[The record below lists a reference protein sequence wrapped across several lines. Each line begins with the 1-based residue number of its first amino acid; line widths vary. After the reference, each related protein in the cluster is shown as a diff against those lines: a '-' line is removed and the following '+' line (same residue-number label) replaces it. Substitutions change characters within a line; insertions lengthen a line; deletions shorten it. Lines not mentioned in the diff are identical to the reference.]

1 MHGYTGRMLKLP
13 PESTMYRAFM
23 ERDSSFEGIFFVAVK
38 STGIFCRPTCTARKP
53 KQENIEYFSTQSAAL
68 LAGYRPCKRCRPM
81 DAVPNR
87 PELVDR
93 LTEAVDQAPAR
104 RITDRDL
111 REMGIDPST
120 ARRQFQRFFGMT
132 FQAYQ
137 RARRMGL
144 ALHEI
149 RAGQPVIEAQLNQG
163 FSSASGFWET
173 FKQVF
178 GTPPSQSQGVNVLQA
193 KWIDTPLGAMLALA
207 DQRSLY
213 LLEFVDRRA
222 LENEVLALR
231 RRTRSYVV
239 PGESPVLDQVSAE
252 LEAYYNG
259 KSLAFNTPM
268 ALVGSP
274 FEQSAWQ
281 LLQTIPPGQT
291 RSYGWMAER
300 LGKPGAARAV
310 GQANGRNHLAIII
323 PCHRV
328 IRSDGSLSGYGGGL
342 WRKRWLLDHESE
354 NLSIS

>member
-1 MHGYTGRMLKLP
+1 
-13 PESTMYRAFM
+13 MYRAFT

-38 STGIFCRPTCTARKP
+38 TTGIFCRPTCTARKP
-53 KQENIEYFSTQSAAL
+53 KRENIEYFSTQSEAL

-81 DAVPNR
+81 DAASNR
-87 PELVDR
+87 PELIDR
-93 LTEAVDQAPAR
+93 LMEAVEQTPAR
-104 RITDRDL
+104 RISDGDL

-173 FKQVF
+173 FKHVF
-178 GTPPSQSQGVNVLQA
+178 GAPPSQSHGVNVLQA

-207 DQRSLY
+207 DQSSLY

-231 RRTRSYVV
+231 RRTHSYIV
-239 PGESPVLDQVSAE
+239 PGESPVLDQISTE
-252 LEAYYNG
+252 LEEYYSG

-274 FEQSAWQ
+274 VEQSAWE

-291 RSYGWMAER
+291 RSYGWMAEK
-300 LGKPGAARAV
+300 LNKPGAARAV
-310 GQANGRNHLAIII
+310 GQANGRNHLAIIV

-328 IRSDGSLSGYGGGL
+328 IRSDGSLSGYGGGI
-342 WRKRWLLDHESE
+342 WRKKWLLEHERGHLPDPE
-354 NLSIS
+354 YTI